1 MSDAVAVADAEID
14 ANFTNKNPTLSVLYS
29 LDDAELKMPGLPG
42 TDTPDMPLM

>member
-1 MSDAVAVADAEID
+1 MSMGDVVAAID
-14 ANFTNKNPTLSVLYS
+14 ARFTDKNPTLAVLYS